1 LQNKT
6 FIHLKTLNIMEKV
19 QALAIVTE
27 VMNENFTADQKEAW
41 KRDAQGMPLLVN
53 DTLHCKEITEDNIHV
68 GTIGAGAANAGQ
80 KFLQIESVEGTML
93 GISQI
98 ARKGNGLN
106 LEGNTREELVGDF
119 VAKVNT
125 YNEENPDSAGF
136 AIKVKDLKTRP
147 GQNGQMVIPTF
158 TLA

>member
-1 LQNKT
+1 
-6 FIHLKTLNIMEKV
+6 MEKV
-19 QALAIVTE
+19 QALAIVHK
-27 VMNENFTADQKEAW
+27 VMDANFTADQKEAW

-53 DTLHCKEITEDNIHV
+53 DTLHFKEITTDNIRV
-68 GTIGAGAANAGQ
+68 GTIGAGVANAGQ
-80 KFLQIESVEGTML
+80 KFLQFESVEGTLL

-106 LEGNTREELVGDF
+106 LEGSTREELVGDF

-147 GQNGQMVIPTF
+147 GQNGPMVIPIF
-158 TLA
+158 VLA

>member
-1 LQNKT
+1 
-6 FIHLKTLNIMEKV
+6 MEKA
-19 QALAIVTE
+19 QALAIVTK
-27 VMNENFTADQKEAW
+27 VMNDNFTADQKEAW

-53 DTLHCKEITEDNIHV
+53 DILHFKEITADNIHV
-68 GTIGAGAANAGQ
+68 GTIGAGVPNAGQ

-106 LEGNTREELVGDF
+106 LEGSTREELVGDF
-119 VAKVNT
+119 IAKVNT
-125 YNEENPDSAGF
+125 YNEENRDSAGF

-158 TLA
+158 ELA

>member
-1 LQNKT
+1 
-6 FIHLKTLNIMEKV
+6 MEKV

-53 DTLHCKEITEDNIHV
+53 DTLHFKEITKENIHV

-106 LEGNTREELVGDF
+106 LEGSTREELVGDF

>member
-1 LQNKT
+1 
-6 FIHLKTLNIMEKV
+6 MEKV
-19 QALAIVTE
+19 QALAIVTK
-27 VMNENFTADQKEAW
+27 VMDANFTADQKEAW

-53 DTLHCKEITEDNIHV
+53 DTLHFKEITENNIHV

-106 LEGNTREELVGDF
+106 LEGATREELVGDF
-119 VAKVNT
+119 IAKVNT
-125 YNEENPDSAGF
+125 YNEKNPDSAGF